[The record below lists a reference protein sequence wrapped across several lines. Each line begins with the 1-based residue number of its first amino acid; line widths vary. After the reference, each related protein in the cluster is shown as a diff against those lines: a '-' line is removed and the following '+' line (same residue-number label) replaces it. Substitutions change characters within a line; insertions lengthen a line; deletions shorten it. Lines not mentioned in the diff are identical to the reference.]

1 MTEKV
6 AIIGAGIAGT
16 TTAYSLAKNGFD
28 VTLIDSRRYPAMA
41 TSYANGGQLS
51 ASNSEVWNT
60 PKNIINGMK
69 WMFKKDAPLLFNP
82 SPSLEKY
89 KWIIGF
95 LAASFDGKH
104 KTKTQETI
112 ELAKRAR
119 ELYYKI
125 SDEEGLEF
133 DLLKKGIL
141 HFYDTQKELDIAAAK
156 ASWLDQEGM
165 EWEVLD
171 TDQVEDLE
179 PAFKNSNNEKKLV
192 GGIYTKSD
200 ASGDIHKFCK
210 NMHKLLE
217 DRYEV
222 KSLFNTEI
230 ESIYKDKDKVILS
243 AATDSETT
251 GYHFDKVAICAG
263 IDTQK
268 FADILGDKMRVYPVK
283 GYSVT
288 IHLDD
293 ERSRQY
299 APQVS
304 LLDDPKKIVSSR
316 LGDRLR
322 VAGTAELAGKNK
334 DIRQDR
340 IRPLLGWVREYF
352 PNVST
357 ENYTPWAGLRPMTPD
372 MMPLVFE
379 SKAKGIF
386 YNTGHGHLGWTLGA
400 ATGDL
405 LAAKIIN
412 AN

>member
-1 MTEKV
+1 MKRKIAV
-6 AIIGAGIAGT
+6 IGAGIAGT
-16 TTAYSLAKNGFD
+16 TTAYSLAKQGAD
-28 VTLIDSRRYPAMA
+28 VTLVDSRRYPAMA

-60 PKNIINGMK
+60 PKNIINGVK

-82 SPSLEKY
+82 SPSLQKY
-89 KWIIGF
+89 KWILGF
-95 LAASFDGKH
+95 LMATFDGKH
-104 KTKTQETI
+104 KSKTQETI

-119 ELYYKI
+119 QIYFDI
-125 SDEEGLEF
+125 ADHEGIDF
-133 DLLKKGIL
+133 DLLKEGIL
-141 HFYDTQKELDIAAAK
+141 HFYDNKKELNAAASK
-156 ASWLDQEGM
+156 ASWLHQDGM

-171 TDQVEDLE
+171 SDEVEDLE
-179 PAFKNSNNEKKLV
+179 PAFKSAKNNKKIV

-210 NMHKLLE
+210 NMHDVLE
-217 DRYEV
+217 KKYGV
-222 KSLFNTEI
+222 KSKFNTEI
-230 ESIYKDKDKVILS
+230 ETIYKDKDKVILS
-243 AATDSETT
+243 ASNEFGAS
-251 GYHFDKVAICAG
+251 GMQFDQVAICAG
-263 IDTQK
+263 IETQR
-268 FADILGDKMRVYPVK
+268 FADVLGDSMRVYPVK

-293 ERSRQY
+293 EESRMS
-299 APQVS
+299 APKVS

-322 VAGTAELAGKNK
+322 VAGTAELAGINK

-352 PNVST
+352 PGVST

-372 MMPLVFE
+372 MMPLIFE
-379 SKAKGIF
+379 SRAKGIF

-405 LAAKIIN
+405 LAEKMIN
-412 AN
+412 E

>member
-1 MTEKV
+1 MIQKV

-16 TTAYSLAKNGFD
+16 TTAYSLAKNGID

-141 HFYDTQKELDIAAAK
+141 HFYDTQKELDLAAAK

-179 PAFKNSNNEKKLV
+179 PALKSSNNEKKLV

-217 DRYEV
+217 L
-222 KSLFNTEI
+222 SL
-230 ESIYKDKDKVILS
+230 
-243 AATDSETT
+243 
-251 GYHFDKVAICAG
+251 
-263 IDTQK
+263 
-268 FADILGDKMRVYPVK
+268 
-283 GYSVT
+283 
-288 IHLDD
+288 IH
-293 ERSRQY
+293 
-299 APQVS
+299 
-304 LLDDPKKIVSSR
+304 I
-316 LGDRLR
+316 
-322 VAGTAELAGKNK
+322 
-334 DIRQDR
+334 
-340 IRPLLGWVREYF
+340 
-352 PNVST
+352 
-357 ENYTPWAGLRPMTPD
+357 
-372 MMPLVFE
+372 
-379 SKAKGIF
+379 
-386 YNTGHGHLGWTLGA
+386 
-400 ATGDL
+400 
-405 LAAKIIN
+405 
-412 AN
+412 

>member
-1 MTEKV
+1 MTSKI

-16 TTAYSLAKNGFD
+16 TTAYSLAKQGMD

-69 WMFKKDAPLLFNP
+69 WMFKKDSPLLFNQ

-89 KWIIGF
+89 KWILGF
-95 LAASFDGKH
+95 LAATFDGKH
-104 KTKTQETI
+104 KSKTQETI

-125 SDEEGLEF
+125 SDDEGIEF

-141 HFYDTQKELDIAAAK
+141 HFYDTQKELDLAAAK

-171 TDQVEDLE
+171 IDQVEDLE
-179 PAFKNSNNEKKLV
+179 PAFKSSNNQKKLA

-210 NMHKLLE
+210 NIHKLLE
-217 DRYEV
+217 EKYAV

-243 AATDSETT
+243 AATESETT

-293 ERSRQY
+293 EKSKKS

-322 VAGTAELAGKNK
+322 VAGTAELAGKNN

-340 IRPLLGWVREYF
+340 IMPLLGWVREYF
-352 PNVST
+352 PEVST
-357 ENYTPWAGLRPMTPD
+357 ENYTPWAGLRPMTPN

-405 LAAKIIN
+405 LAAKILD